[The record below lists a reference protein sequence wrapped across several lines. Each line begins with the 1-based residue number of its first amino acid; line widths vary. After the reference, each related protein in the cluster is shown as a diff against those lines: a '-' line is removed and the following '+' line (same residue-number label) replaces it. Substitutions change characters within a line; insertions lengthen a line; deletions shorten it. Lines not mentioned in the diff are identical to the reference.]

1 LIGFNVG
8 IILVIEVGGLVAGGL
23 FFLDTIVLCFVSLI
37 SELVVLEFE
46 IEVCNSKI
54 LSVIVFILVIISNL
68 ILYLST

>member
-1 LIGFNVG
+1 
-8 IILVIEVGGLVAGGL
+8 VIEVGGLVAGGL